1 MIALDCSLQFVFL
14 GKFSVFLNKSID
26 TINHLLH
33 QLDFRISQ
41 SMLVGNVISNAWK
54 KNFSKNIKNL
64 IFNNIP
70 VWPPDSPLV
79 PLG

>member
-41 SMLVGNVISNAWK
+41 SMLVGNVISNA
-54 KNFSKNIKNL
+54 
-64 IFNNIP
+64 
-70 VWPPDSPLV
+70 
-79 PLG
+79 